1 MYMKVKPTGLPGR
14 LDVMYNRK
22 RQGEYDFINS
32 GLSNW
37 KNGSCQWLI
46 GEKAMGGV
54 GLEEEKDQESS
65 ILNI

>member
-1 MYMKVKPTGLPGR
+1 MKVQPTGVPGR

-37 KNGSCQWLI
+37 KNGTFQ
-46 GEKAMGGV
+46 
-54 GLEEEKDQESS
+54 
-65 ILNI
+65 